1 MTIAVVAEK
10 SGTKETK
17 TNKKF
22 SVWTLS
28 DLNQAE
34 VSPNTPFVVMSRVGP
49 LLFGPC
55 LGHAVPV

>member
-34 VSPNTPFVVMSRVGP
+34 VSPNTPFVVI
-49 LLFGPC
+49 LLELLLYFSD
-55 LGHAVPV
+55 HV